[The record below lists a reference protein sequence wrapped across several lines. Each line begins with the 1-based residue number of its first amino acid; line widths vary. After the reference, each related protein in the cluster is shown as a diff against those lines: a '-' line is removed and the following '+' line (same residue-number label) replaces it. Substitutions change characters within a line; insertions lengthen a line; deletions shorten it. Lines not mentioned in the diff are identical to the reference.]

1 MQVFEILLLLASTL
15 FLIFNFFSR
24 IEINRYWIIGGLI
37 SFLFTHLIFEGFRW
51 QMMPGYLICLFAI
64 FSAFRQTQKRSKKA
78 LRVLKGM
85 GFTLLLALAIAL
97 PSIFPVFKL
106 PELQG
111 EYQVGTRDMLFNI
124 DRDEVITEDAS
135 DRRKLMAKIWY
146 PSKETNDQK
155 DLYIDEGGRHG
166 FAQKYGLPDAAFNY
180 LDKIET
186 KVYRETRVADEEFPV
201 LIFSHGYN
209 SKANGYYAL
218 LTEIASHGYIIIA
231 LNHTYESTGSSF
243 PDGSE
248 VYFDYEYARKIESGT
263 WEKLAPVREAFQ
275 QNIKFEKRHPV
286 VKKGLESYFVR
297 EIVER
302 WSQDISDVVSEL
314 EDLNASGFLKGKLD
328 LDNIG
333 VFGHSRGGGAAG
345 NALLVDERIKAG
357 ANIDGVQWGRIVNTS
372 FNDPFLYISADWPE
386 DKEDLNSHA
395 YINKS
400 KDIFYEARVL
410 NTLHS
415 NFMDIPLMIPIN
427 AISKAGSI
435 DPYLGLEITNDL
447 VVAFFDKHLKNQ
459 EVDFTELNSDY
470 DMLKLEIFKN

>member
-1 MQVFEILLLLASTL
+1 MQVFEILLLLASAL
-15 FLIFNFFSR
+15 YLIFNFFLR
-24 IEINRYWIIGGLI
+24 IEINRFWIIGGLI
-37 SFLFTHLIFEGFRW
+37 SLLFTHLIFEGFRW
-51 QMMPGYLICLFAI
+51 QMIPAYFICLFAMVT
-64 FSAFRQTQKRSKKA
+64 AFRQSQKRSKKA
-78 LRVLKGM
+78 LKILKGM
-85 GFTLLLALAIAL
+85 GFTLLLALATTL

-111 EYQVGTRDMLFNI
+111 QYQVGTRDMLFNI

-146 PSKETNDQK
+146 PSKETNEQK

-166 FAQKYGLPDAAFNY
+166 FAKKYGLPDATFNY
-180 LDKIET
+180 LDKVET

-218 LTEIASHGYIIIA
+218 LSEVASHGYIIIA
-231 LNHTYESTGSSF
+231 LNHTYESTGSTF
-243 PDGSE
+243 PHGSE

-275 QNIKFEKRHPV
+275 KNIAFEERHPV
-286 VKKGLESYFVR
+286 VKQGLENYFVR
-297 EIVER
+297 GIVER

-345 NALLVDERIKAG
+345 NALLVEERIKAG

-386 DKEDLNSHA
+386 NKEDLNSHA

-400 KDIFYEARVL
+400 KDIFYEARIL

-427 AISKAGSI
+427 AISQAGSI

-459 EVDFTELNSDY
+459 KVDFTELNSDY

>member
-24 IEINRYWIIGGLI
+24 IEINKYWIIGGLI
-37 SFLFTHLIFEGFRW
+37 ILLFTHLIFEGFRW
-51 QMMPGYLICLFAI
+51 QMMPAYLICLFAI
-64 FSAFRQTQKRSKKA
+64 FTAFRQPQKRSKKT

-85 GFTLLLALAIAL
+85 GFILLLALATTL

-111 EYQVGTRDMLFNI
+111 EYQVGTRDMLFNT
-124 DRDEVITEDAS
+124 DRDEVITEDPS

-146 PSKETNDQK
+146 PSKETSDQR

-186 KVYRETRVADEEFPV
+186 KVYRDTKVAEEEFPV

-218 LTEIASHGYIIIA
+218 LSEVASHGYIIIA
-231 LNHTYESTGSSF
+231 LNHTYESTGATF

-263 WEKLAPVREAFQ
+263 WEKLTPVREAFQ
-275 QNIKFEKRHPV
+275 KNIPFEERHPV

-297 EIVER
+297 GIVER
-302 WSQDISDVVSEL
+302 WSEDISDVVSEL
-314 EDLNASGFLKGKLD
+314 ADLNASGFLKGRLD
-328 LDNIG
+328 LENIG

-345 NALLVDERIKAG
+345 NALLMDDRIKAG
-357 ANIDGVQWGRIVNTS
+357 ANIDGVQWGRIVDTS
-372 FNDPFLYISADWPE
+372 FDDPFLYISADWPE
-386 DKEDLNSHA
+386 NKEDLNSHA

-400 KDIFYEARVL
+400 KDVFYEARIL

-427 AISKAGSI
+427 AISQAGSI
-435 DPYLGLEITNDL
+435 DPYLGIEITNSL
-447 VVAFFDKHLKNQ
+447 LVAFFDKHLKNQ
-459 EVDFTELNSDY
+459 EIDFTELNSDY